1 MGFQKS
7 LICHFSIHGHKSNT
21 LSLILDSLIWS
32 VVCIFKI
39 TTVLMLISIG
49 PYQFKRSN
57 DFRQLTA
64 FVSYYCG
71 KCRYCN
77 KEKSKSFF
85 PYHDFYS
92 QKSKNLIQVLSIHLN
107 GWKLDKKLGGIIML
121 SYASFL
127 VLSILVETNVFFPV
141 NLPTCVV
148 H

>member
-1 MGFQKS
+1 MISVS
-7 LICHFSIHGHKSNT
+7 LLL
-21 LSLILDSLIWS
+21 LSLII
-32 VVCIFKI
+32 VVSAV
-39 TTVLMLISIG
+39 TVT
-49 PYQFKRSN
+49 KRSLN
-57 DFRQLTA
+57 L
-64 FVSYYCG
+64 
-71 KCRYCN
+71 
-77 KEKSKSFF
+77 FF